1 MKVKNNA
8 LATDEDSHR
17 ESDGNYLEE
26 KHLLLQGELGER
38 SREKHP
44 GLRDSWPPQA
54 GGVIPAQPTRHD
66 EPIPH
71 RGEYYYILKHKSA
84 CYV

>member
-17 ESDGNYLEE
+17 EGDGKQQEE
-26 KHLLLQGELGER
+26 KHLLSQGELGER
-38 SREKHP
+38 SRKKHP

-54 GGVIPAQPTRHD
+54 GGVTPAQRCYTH
-66 EPIPH
+66 
-71 RGEYYYILKHKSA
+71 SA
-84 CYV
+84 L